1 VDDNGGVTIGLT
13 SALSKPKFAW
23 PFNYYT
29 GPENTDMQKGYRN
42 LIDTALTLTPSSQL
56 SAYINYDYLQNHSP
70 AVFDEASAASEHL
83 QGIAFAAHGALARK
97 SSLTGRFEYF
107 DDNEGFTTGT
117 AQSGPLAC
125 CLVSSIATTGRT
137 RRSITRVTR
146 TEGAV
151 DADCRFQHFFGP
163 KR

>member
-1 VDDNGGVTIGLT
+1 VDDNCGVTIGLT
-13 SALSKPKFAW
+13 SALSK

-70 AVFDEASAASEHL
+70 AVFDEASAAGEHL

-97 SSLTGRFEYF
+97 SSLTGRIEYF

-117 AQSGPLAC
+117 AQNMKDF
-125 CLVSSIATTGRT
+125 TGTYEYKWAAGLLSCVEYRHDW
-137 RRSITRVTR
+137 SDQ
-146 TEGAV
+146 AV
-151 DADCRFQHFFGP
+151 YHKSDSD
-163 KR
+163 